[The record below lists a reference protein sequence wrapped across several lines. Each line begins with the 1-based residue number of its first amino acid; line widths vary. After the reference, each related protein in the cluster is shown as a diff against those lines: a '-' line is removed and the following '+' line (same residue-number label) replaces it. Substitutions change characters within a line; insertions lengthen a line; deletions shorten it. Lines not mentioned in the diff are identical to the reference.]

1 MKQVSFGVAALVAGL
16 IFQPV
21 ADAQGAGE
29 AAPQPAPPSCDG
41 DVYDDFDFWLGE
53 WEVTTPDGQVA
64 GTNSITKAEDGCLLI
79 ERWTAAQGST
89 GQSYNFYDTGLDKW
103 RQVWVARGAT
113 IDYAGK
119 LTEDGEMRLEGKI
132 AYRNG
137 TTAPFRGSWT
147 PEADGSVT
155 QHFQQYNSETESWDD
170 WFTGIYRRT
179 PAGE

>member
-1 MKQVSFGVAALVAGL
+1 MKQVSVAVAALVAGL
-16 IFQPV
+16 GIQPI
-21 ADAQGAGE
+21 AGAQEAGE
-29 AAPQPAPPSCDG
+29 AAPQAAPPSCEG

-53 WEVTTPDGQVA
+53 WDVTTPDGRVA

-79 ERWTAAQGST
+79 ERWTGARGST
-89 GQSYNFYDTGLDKW
+89 GQSYNFYDTGLQKW

-155 QHFQQYNSETESWDD
+155 QYFQQYNSETESWDD
-170 WFTGIYRRT
+170 WFTGIYRRS
-179 PAGE
+179 AASQ

>member
-1 MKQVSFGVAALVAGL
+1 MKQVSIAVAALVAGL
-16 IFQPV
+16 GIEPF
-21 ADAQGAGE
+21 AGAQDLGE
-29 AAPQPAPPSCDG
+29 AAPQSASTSCEG

-79 ERWTAAQGST
+79 ERWTGARGST
-89 GQSYNFYDTGLDKW
+89 GQSYNFYDTGLQKW

-119 LTEDGEMRLEGKI
+119 LTEEGEMRLEGKI

-147 PEADGSVT
+147 PQADGSVT
-155 QHFQQYNSETESWDD
+155 QYFQQYNSETESWDD
-170 WFTGIYRRT
+170 WFTGIYRRS
-179 PAGE
+179 AASQ

>member
-1 MKQVSFGVAALVAGL
+1 MRALLIASFAVSLSEGALAQDTGANQVDTPA
-16 IFQPV
+16 
-21 ADAQGAGE
+21 
-29 AAPQPAPPSCDG
+29 APPSCDG

-79 ERWTAAQGST
+79 ERWTGAQGST

-137 TTAPFRGSWT
+137 NTAPFRGSWT

-155 QHFQQYNSETESWDD
+155 QHFQQYNSETETWDV

-179 PAGE
+179 ADGE